1 MIMSNFSSRI
11 TSQVIRKSN
20 IHTYKV
26 NTKMAICFCIKF
38 YRANRGN
45 GKQLIRNI
53 AKYTEP
59 VRPDRKYERNIKAKS
74 FVGFTYR
81 VSV

>member
-1 MIMSNFSSRI
+1 MIMNLMENK
-11 TSQVIRKSN
+11 KSN

-26 NTKMAICFCIKF
+26 NMQMAIYLCKKF
-38 YRANRGN
+38 YRTNKGN
-45 GKQLIRNI
+45 GKQLMRDI

-59 VRPDRKYERNIKAKS
+59 VRPNRKDERNIKAKS

-81 VSV
+81 VSA